1 MAITYGFFNAIKQS
15 DGTYDRTYNADQ
27 MSTYFEG
34 LVSDGVY
41 ESVDDAMQVL
51 AGTGMRV
58 QVGAGRAIIDSKW
71 IKNTAAYPLTI
82 NAAHVTLNRYTA
94 IIIRLDLSART
105 IVITT
110 KDGENATTPVKPVI
124 ANSETIKEL
133 CLAYVYVGRGVTAIT
148 QANIEDTRPDNN
160 VCGWVTG
167 IVQQVD
173 TSKLFLQWQTA
184 YEEFYKQMQSWQN
197 EQETGF
203 SGWQNEQE
211 TEFSDWQQQQET
223 GFSNWETSQK
233 AAFDAWFSALTD
245 QLNVNTYVKKY
256 HKVVEMGQKN
266 RVFPLD
272 MSGYTYVASDVLFI
286 NVNGVML
293 VEDYDYVLDTS
304 KTPVE
309 IHTNADLDAENILE
323 ITVLKSKIGQS

>member
-51 AGTGMRV
+51 ADTGMQV

-71 IKNTAAYPLTI
+71 IKNTAAYPLII

-124 ANSETIKEL
+124 TNSETIKEL

-148 QANIEDTRPDNN
+148 QANIEDARPDNN
-160 VCGWVTG
+160 VCGWVTS

-203 SGWQNEQE
+203 SGWENEQE

-256 HKVVEMGQKN
+256 HKVVETGQKN

>member
-41 ESVDDAMQVL
+41 ESVGDAMQVV
-51 AGTGMRV
+51 ASSGMQI
-58 QVGAGRAIIDSKW
+58 QVKSGRMLINSKW
-71 IKNTAAYPLTI
+71 VKNDAAYPITI

-94 IIIRLDLSART
+94 IVVRLDLSART
-105 IVITT
+105 ISIVA
-110 KDGENATTPVKPVI
+110 KDGDNATDPTKPTMTNSQTVK
-124 ANSETIKEL
+124 EM
-133 CLAYVYVGRGVTAIT
+133 CLAYIYVGRGVTAIS

-184 YEEFYKQMQSWQN
+184 YEEFYQQMQ
-197 EQETGF
+197 T
-203 SGWQNEQE
+203 
-211 TEFSDWQQQQET
+211 WQQQQE
-223 GFSNWETSQK
+223 
-233 AAFDAWFSALTD
+233 AAFNTWFSALTD
-245 QLNVNTYVKKY
+245 QLNVNTYIQRY
-256 HKVVEMGQKN
+256 HKAINMGTKN
-266 RVFPLD
+266 GVFPLD
-272 MSGYTYVASDVLFI
+272 MSGYTYAATDVLFV

-293 VEDYDYVLDTS
+293 TEEYDYILDTS

-309 IHTNADLDAENILE
+309 IHTNAELDAENILE
-323 ITVLKSKIGQS
+323 ITVLKSKIRQA

>member
-41 ESVDDAMQVL
+41 ESVDNAMQVL
-51 AGTGMRV
+51 AGTGMQV

-71 IKNTAAYPLTI
+71 IKNTAAYPLII

-105 IVITT
+105 IIITT

-124 ANSETIKEL
+124 TNSETIKEL

-148 QANIEDTRPDNN
+148 QANIEDARPDNN

-203 SGWQNEQE
+203 S
-211 TEFSDWQQQQET
+211 DWQQQQET

-233 AAFDAWFSALTD
+233 AAFDTWFSALTD
-245 QLNVNTYVKKY
+245 QLQVNTYIQKF
-256 HKVVEMGQKN
+256 HKVINMGAKN
-266 RVFPLD
+266 GVFPLD
-272 MSGYTYVASDVLFI
+272 MSGYTHAASDVLFV

-293 VEDYDYVLDTS
+293 VEDYDYILDTS

-323 ITVLKSKIGQS
+323 ITVLKSKIGQA

>member
-27 MSTYFEG
+27 MSAYFEG

-51 AGTGMRV
+51 AGTGMQV

-71 IKNTAAYPLTI
+71 IKNTAAYPLII

-148 QANIEDTRPDNN
+148 QANIEDARPDNN

-197 EQETGF
+197 G
-203 SGWQNEQE
+203 QE

-245 QLNVNTYVKKY
+245 QLNVNTYIQKF
-256 HKVVEMGQKN
+256 HKVINMGAKN
-266 RVFPLD
+266 GVFPLD
-272 MSGYTYVASDVLFI
+272 MSGYTYAASDVLFV

-293 VEDYDYVLDTS
+293 VEDYDYILDTS

-323 ITVLKSKIGQS
+323 ITVLKSKIGQA

>member
-51 AGTGMRV
+51 AGTGMQV

-71 IKNTAAYPLTI
+71 IKNTAAYPLII

-148 QANIEDTRPDNN
+148 QANIEDARPNNN

-197 EQETGF
+197 G
-203 SGWQNEQE
+203 QE

-233 AAFDAWFSALTD
+233 AAFDTWFSALTD
-245 QLNVNTYVKKY
+245 QLNVNTYIQKF
-256 HKVVEMGQKN
+256 HKVINMGAKN
-266 RVFPLD
+266 GVFPLD
-272 MSGYTYVASDVLFI
+272 MSGYTYAASDVLFV

-293 VEDYDYVLDTS
+293 VEDYDYILDTS

-323 ITVLKSKIGQS
+323 ITVLKSKIGQA

>member
-51 AGTGMRV
+51 ADTGMQV

-71 IKNTAAYPLTI
+71 IKNTAAYPLII

-124 ANSETIKEL
+124 TNSETIKEL
-133 CLAYVYVGRGVTAIT
+133 CLAYVQVGRGVTAIT
-148 QANIEDTRPDNN
+148 QANIEDARPDNN
-160 VCGWVTG
+160 VCGWVTS

-256 HKVVEMGQKN
+256 HKVVETGQKN

>member
-15 DGTYDRTYNADQ
+15 DGTYDRVYNADQ

-51 AGTGMRV
+51 AGTGMQV

-71 IKNTAAYPLTI
+71 LKNTAAYLLTI

-94 IIIRLDLSART
+94 IVIRLDLSART
-105 IVITT
+105 ISIVT
-110 KDGENATTPVKPVI
+110 KDGEDATAPIKPTMT
-124 ANSETIKEL
+124 NSETVKEM

-167 IVQQVD
+167 IVKQVD
-173 TSKLFLQWQTA
+173 TSKLFLQYQSA
-184 YEEFYKQMQSWQN
+184 YEQQLQTMQAWQ
-197 EQETGF
+197 EAQET
-203 SGWQNEQE
+203 
-211 TEFSDWQQQQET
+211 
-223 GFSNWETSQK
+223 
-233 AAFDAWFSALTD
+233 AFNSWFTALTD
-245 QLNVNTYVKKY
+245 QLNVNTYIQKY
-256 HKVVEMGQKN
+256 HKVVNMGTKN
-266 RVFPLD
+266 GVFPLD
-272 MSGYTYVASDVLFI
+272 MSGYTYAASDVLFI

-293 VEDYDYVLDTS
+293 VEDYDYLLDTS

-309 IHTNADLDAENILE
+309 IHTNADLDANNILE
-323 ITVLKSKIGQS
+323 ITVLKSKIGQA

>member
-51 AGTGMRV
+51 ADTGMQV

-71 IKNTAAYPLTI
+71 IKNTAAYPLII

-124 ANSETIKEL
+124 TNSETIKEL

-148 QANIEDTRPDNN
+148 QANIEDARPDNN
-160 VCGWVTG
+160 VCGWVTS

-256 HKVVEMGQKN
+256 HKVVQTGQKN

>member
-15 DGTYDRTYNADQ
+15 DGTYDRVYNADQ

-51 AGTGMRV
+51 AGTGMQV

-71 IKNTAAYPLTI
+71 LKNTAAYPLTI

-94 IIIRLDLSART
+94 IVIRLDLSART
-105 IVITT
+105 ISVVT
-110 KDGENATTPVKPVI
+110 KDGENATAPIKPTMT
-124 ANSETIKEL
+124 NSETVKEM

-148 QANIEDTRPDNN
+148 QANIEDVRPDNN

-211 TEFSDWQQQQET
+211 TEFSDW
-223 GFSNWETSQK
+223 ETSQK
-233 AAFDAWFSALTD
+233 AAFDTWFSALTD
-245 QLNVNTYVKKY
+245 QLNVNTYIQKY
-256 HKVVEMGQKN
+256 HKVVNMGTKN
-266 RVFPLD
+266 GVFPLD
-272 MSGYTYVASDVLFI
+272 MSGYTYAASDVLFV

-293 VEDYDYVLDTS
+293 VEDYDYLLDTS

-309 IHTNADLDAENILE
+309 IHTNAELEADNILE
-323 ITVLKSKIGQS
+323 ITVLKSKIGQA

>member
-15 DGTYDRTYNADQ
+15 DGTYDRVYNADQ

-51 AGTGMRV
+51 AGTGMQV

-71 IKNTAAYPLTI
+71 LKNTAAYPLTI

-94 IIIRLDLSART
+94 IVIRLDLSART
-105 IVITT
+105 ISVVT
-110 KDGENATTPVKPVI
+110 KDGKNATAPIKPTMT
-124 ANSETIKEL
+124 NSETVKEM

-173 TSKLFLQWQTA
+173 TSKLFLQYQTA
-184 YEEFYKQMQSWQN
+184 YEQQLQTMQDWQ
-197 EQETGF
+197 EAQET
-203 SGWQNEQE
+203 
-211 TEFSDWQQQQET
+211 
-223 GFSNWETSQK
+223 
-233 AAFDAWFSALTD
+233 AFNTWFTALTD
-245 QLNVNTYVKKY
+245 QLSVNTYIQKF
-256 HKVVEMGQKN
+256 HKVVDMGTKN
-266 RVFPLD
+266 GVFPLD
-272 MSGYTYVASDVLFI
+272 MSGYTYAASDVLFV

-293 VEDYDYVLDTS
+293 VEDYDYLLDTS

-309 IHTNADLDAENILE
+309 IHTNAELEADNILE
-323 ITVLKSKIGQS
+323 ITVLKFKIGQA

>member
-27 MSTYFEG
+27 MSAYFEG

-51 AGTGMRV
+51 AGTGMQV

-71 IKNTAAYPLTI
+71 IKNTAAYPLII

-148 QANIEDTRPDNN
+148 QANIEDARPDNN

-184 YEEFYKQMQSWQN
+184 YEEFYKQMQSWQ
-197 EQETGF
+197 
-203 SGWQNEQE
+203 
-211 TEFSDWQQQQET
+211 QQQET

-233 AAFDAWFSALTD
+233 AAFDTWFSALTD
-245 QLNVNTYVKKY
+245 QLNVNTYIQKF
-256 HKVVEMGQKN
+256 HKVINMRAKN
-266 RVFPLD
+266 GVFPLD
-272 MSGYTYVASDVLFI
+272 MSGYTYAASDVLFV

-293 VEDYDYVLDTS
+293 VEDYDYILDTS

-323 ITVLKSKIGQS
+323 ITVLKSKIGQA

>member
-15 DGTYDRTYNADQ
+15 DGTYDRVYNADQ

-51 AGTGMRV
+51 AGTGMEV

-71 IKNTAAYPLTI
+71 LKNTAAYPLTI

-94 IIIRLDLSART
+94 IVIRLDLSART
-105 IVITT
+105 ISIVT
-110 KDGENATTPVKPVI
+110 KDGENATAPIKPAI
-124 ANSETIKEL
+124 TNSETVKEM

-173 TSKLFLQWQTA
+173 TSKLFLQYQAA
-184 YEEFYKQMQSWQN
+184 YEQQLQTMQDWQ
-197 EQETGF
+197 EAQET
-203 SGWQNEQE
+203 
-211 TEFSDWQQQQET
+211 
-223 GFSNWETSQK
+223 
-233 AAFDAWFSALTD
+233 AFNTWFTALTD
-245 QLNVNTYVKKY
+245 QLNVNTYIQKF
-256 HKVVEMGQKN
+256 HKVVDMGTKN
-266 RVFPLD
+266 GVFPLD
-272 MSGYTYVASDVLFI
+272 MSDYTYAASDVLFI

-293 VEDYDYVLDTS
+293 VEDYDYLLDTS

-309 IHTNADLDAENILE
+309 IHTNAELEADNILE
-323 ITVLKSKIGQS
+323 ITVLKSKIGQA

>member
-51 AGTGMRV
+51 AGTGMQV

-71 IKNTAAYPLTI
+71 IKNTAAYPLII

-148 QANIEDTRPDNN
+148 QANIEDARPDNN

-197 EQETGF
+197 G
-203 SGWQNEQE
+203 QE
-211 TEFSDWQQQQET
+211 TEFSNWQQQQET

-233 AAFDAWFSALTD
+233 AAFDTWFSALTD
-245 QLNVNTYVKKY
+245 QLNVNTYIQKF
-256 HKVVEMGQKN
+256 HKVINMGAKN
-266 RVFPLD
+266 GVFPLD
-272 MSGYTYVASDVLFI
+272 MSGYTYAASDVLFV

-293 VEDYDYVLDTS
+293 VEDYDYILDTS

-323 ITVLKSKIGQS
+323 ITVLKSKIGQA

>member
-41 ESVDDAMQVL
+41 ESVGDAMRVVASSGMQIQVKS
-51 AGTGMRV
+51 
-58 QVGAGRAIIDSKW
+58 GRMLINSKW
-71 IKNTAAYPLTI
+71 VKNDAAYPIII
-82 NAAHVTLNRYTA
+82 NTAHVTLNRYTA
-94 IIIRLDLSART
+94 IVVRLDLSART
-105 IVITT
+105 ISIVA
-110 KDGENATTPVKPVI
+110 KDGDNATDPTKPTMT
-124 ANSETIKEL
+124 NSQTIKEM
-133 CLAYVYVGRGVTAIT
+133 CLAYIYVGRGVTSIS

-184 YEEFYKQMQSWQN
+184 YEEFYQQMQ
-197 EQETGF
+197 T
-203 SGWQNEQE
+203 
-211 TEFSDWQQQQET
+211 WQQQQE
-223 GFSNWETSQK
+223 
-233 AAFDAWFSALTD
+233 AAFNTWFSALTD
-245 QLNVNTYVKKY
+245 QLNVNTYIQRY
-256 HKVVEMGQKN
+256 HKTINMGTKN
-266 RVFPLD
+266 GVFPLD
-272 MSGYTYVASDVLFI
+272 MSGYTYATTDVLFV

-293 VEDYDYVLDTS
+293 TEEYDYILDTS

-309 IHTNADLDAENILE
+309 IHTNAELDAENILE
-323 ITVLKSKIGQS
+323 ITILKSKIGQA

>member
-51 AGTGMRV
+51 AGTGMQV

-71 IKNTAAYPLTI
+71 IKNTAAYPLII

-148 QANIEDTRPDNN
+148 QANIEDARPDNN

-184 YEEFYKQMQSWQN
+184 YEEFYKQMQSWQ
-197 EQETGF
+197 EA
-203 SGWQNEQE
+203 QE

-233 AAFDAWFSALTD
+233 AAFDTWFSALTD
-245 QLNVNTYVKKY
+245 QLNVNTYIQKF
-256 HKVVEMGQKN
+256 HKVINMGAKN
-266 RVFPLD
+266 GVFPLD
-272 MSGYTYVASDVLFI
+272 MSGYTYAASDVLFV

-293 VEDYDYVLDTS
+293 VEDYDYILDTS

-309 IHTNADLDAENILE
+309 IHTNAELDTENILE
-323 ITVLKSKIGQS
+323 ITILKSKIGQA

>member
-15 DGTYDRTYNADQ
+15 DGTYDRVYNADQ

-51 AGTGMRV
+51 AGTGMQV

-71 IKNTAAYPLTI
+71 LKNTAAYPLTI

-94 IIIRLDLSART
+94 IVIRLDLSART
-105 IVITT
+105 ISIVT
-110 KDGENATTPVKPVI
+110 KDGENATAPIKPTMT
-124 ANSETIKEL
+124 NSETTKEM

-173 TSKLFLQWQTA
+173 TSKLFLQYQTA
-184 YEEFYKQMQSWQN
+184 YEQQLQTMQDWQ
-197 EQETGF
+197 EAQET
-203 SGWQNEQE
+203 
-211 TEFSDWQQQQET
+211 
-223 GFSNWETSQK
+223 
-233 AAFDAWFSALTD
+233 AFNTWFTALTD
-245 QLNVNTYVKKY
+245 QLNVNTYIQKF
-256 HKVVEMGQKN
+256 HKVVDMGTKN
-266 RVFPLD
+266 GVFPLD
-272 MSGYTYVASDVLFI
+272 MSGYTYAASDVLFV

-293 VEDYDYVLDTS
+293 VEDYDYLLDTS

-309 IHTNADLDAENILE
+309 IHTNAELEADNILE
-323 ITVLKSKIGQS
+323 ITVLKSKIGQA

>member
-15 DGTYDRTYNADQ
+15 NGTYDRVYNADQ

-51 AGTGMRV
+51 AGTGMQV

-71 IKNTAAYPLTI
+71 LKNTAAYPLTI

-94 IIIRLDLSART
+94 IVIRLDLSART
-105 IVITT
+105 ISIVT
-110 KDGENATTPVKPVI
+110 KDGENATAPIKPTMT
-124 ANSETIKEL
+124 NSETVKEM
-133 CLAYVYVGRGVTAIT
+133 CLAYVYVGRGATTIT

-173 TSKLFLQWQTA
+173 TSKLFLQYQTA
-184 YEEFYKQMQSWQN
+184 YEQQLQTMQNWQ
-197 EQETGF
+197 EA
-203 SGWQNEQE
+203 QE

-233 AAFDAWFSALTD
+233 AAFDTWFSALTD
-245 QLNVNTYVKKY
+245 QLNVNTYIQKY
-256 HKVVEMGQKN
+256 HKVVNMGTKN
-266 RVFPLD
+266 GVFPLD
-272 MSGYTYVASDVLFI
+272 MSGYTYAASDVLFI
-286 NVNGVML
+286 NVNGVIL
-293 VEDYDYVLDTS
+293 VEDYDYLLDTS

-309 IHTNADLDAENILE
+309 IHTNAELEADNILE
-323 ITVLKSKIGQS
+323 ITVLKSKIGQA

>member
-51 AGTGMRV
+51 AGTGMQV

-71 IKNTAAYPLTI
+71 IKNTAAYPLII

-148 QANIEDTRPDNN
+148 QANIEDARPDNN

-197 EQETGF
+197 G
-203 SGWQNEQE
+203 QE

-233 AAFDAWFSALTD
+233 AAFDTWFSALTD
-245 QLNVNTYVKKY
+245 QLNVNTYIQKF
-256 HKVVEMGQKN
+256 HKVINMGAKN
-266 RVFPLD
+266 GVFPLD
-272 MSGYTYVASDVLFI
+272 MSGYTYAASDVLFV

-293 VEDYDYVLDTS
+293 VEDYDYILDTS

-323 ITVLKSKIGQS
+323 ITVLKSKIGQA

>member
-41 ESVDDAMQVL
+41 ESVGDAMQVV
-51 AGTGMRV
+51 ASSGMQI
-58 QVGAGRAIIDSKW
+58 QVKSGRMLINSKW
-71 IKNTAAYPLTI
+71 VKNDAAYPITI

-94 IIIRLDLSART
+94 IVVRLDLSART
-105 IVITT
+105 ISIVA
-110 KDGENATTPVKPVI
+110 KDGDNATDPTKPTMTNSQTVK
-124 ANSETIKEL
+124 EM
-133 CLAYVYVGRGVTAIT
+133 CLAYIYVGRGVTAIS

-184 YEEFYKQMQSWQN
+184 YEEFYQQMQ
-197 EQETGF
+197 T
-203 SGWQNEQE
+203 
-211 TEFSDWQQQQET
+211 WQQQQE
-223 GFSNWETSQK
+223 
-233 AAFDAWFSALTD
+233 AAFNTWFSALTD
-245 QLNVNTYVKKY
+245 QLNVNTYIQRY
-256 HKVVEMGQKN
+256 HKAINMGTKN
-266 RVFPLD
+266 GVFPLD
-272 MSGYTYVASDVLFI
+272 MSGYTYATTDVLFV

-293 VEDYDYVLDTS
+293 TEEYDYILDTS

-309 IHTNADLDAENILE
+309 IHTNAELDAENILE
-323 ITVLKSKIGQS
+323 ITVLKLKIGQA

>member
-15 DGTYDRTYNADQ
+15 NGTYDRVYNADQ

-51 AGTGMRV
+51 AGTGMQV

-71 IKNTAAYPLTI
+71 LKNTAAYPLTI

-94 IIIRLDLSART
+94 IVIRLDLSART
-105 IVITT
+105 ISIVT
-110 KDGENATTPVKPVI
+110 KDGENATAPIKPTMT
-124 ANSETIKEL
+124 NSETVKEM
-133 CLAYVYVGRGVTAIT
+133 CLAYVYVGRGVTTIT
-148 QANIEDTRPDNN
+148 QANIEDSRPDNN

-173 TSKLFLQWQTA
+173 TSKLFLQYQTA
-184 YEEFYKQMQSWQN
+184 YEQQLQTMQDWQ
-197 EQETGF
+197 EA
-203 SGWQNEQE
+203 QE

-233 AAFDAWFSALTD
+233 AAFNTWFTALTD
-245 QLNVNTYVKKY
+245 QLNVNTYIQKY
-256 HKVVEMGQKN
+256 HKVVNMGTKN
-266 RVFPLD
+266 GVFPLD
-272 MSGYTYVASDVLFI
+272 MSGYTYAASDVLFI

-293 VEDYDYVLDTS
+293 VEDYDYLLDTS

-309 IHTNADLDAENILE
+309 IHTNAELEADNILE
-323 ITVLKSKIGQS
+323 ITVLKSKIGQA